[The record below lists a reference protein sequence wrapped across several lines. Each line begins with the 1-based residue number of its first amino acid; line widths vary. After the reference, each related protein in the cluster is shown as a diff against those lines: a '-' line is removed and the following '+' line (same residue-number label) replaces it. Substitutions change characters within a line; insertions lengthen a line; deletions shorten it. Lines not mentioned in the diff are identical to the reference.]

1 MTQILECG
9 RTIAGE
15 YVAFDICWEGDLS
28 QGTVVWSMEVAGADG
43 AEKIRLGH
51 QRTDGERPEQFVD
64 DLATGRRQGLEAD
77 AEVGDA
83 EITARFPA
91 NIVGVA
97 VEWPVWRA
105 VITVD
110 GADVAERVV
119 TV

>member
-15 YVAFDICWEGDLS
+15 YVAFDISWEGDLS
-28 QGTVVWSMEVAGADG
+28 RGTVVWSMEVASADG
-43 AEKIRLGH
+43 TEKVRLSH
-51 QRTDGERPEQFVD
+51 QRVDGGEAEQFVD
-64 DLATGRRQGLEAD
+64 DLTTGRRQSLEAD

-105 VITVD
+105 VVTVD
-110 GADVAERVV
+110 GSDVAERVA
-119 TV
+119 TL